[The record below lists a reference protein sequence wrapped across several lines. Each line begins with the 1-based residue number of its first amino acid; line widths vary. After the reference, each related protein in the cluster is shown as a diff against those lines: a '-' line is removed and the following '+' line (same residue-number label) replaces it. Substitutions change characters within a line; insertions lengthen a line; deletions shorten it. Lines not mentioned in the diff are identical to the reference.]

1 MLLPRERQPLRSDTC
16 RYNHSRHA
24 CSMRLRCTSCCKMD
38 DGNRVSADA
47 PFWWTSL
54 PQLHTFTLSSADAL
68 WLKGVREGALAV
80 ARTPWSDA
88 VGRRTA
94 QLGECQNYFVTMGI
108 QNRDKSCSPTRS
120 GHPKPIPKP
129 ILALLSG
136 HFSSTQTHRCRRSNT
151 HRTTVSLSPYCP
163 SIRMEATPSDS
174 QALTATHGNMLMC
187 VAHVSHAQAASDG
200 TR

>member
-1 MLLPRERQPLRSDTC
+1 MLLPRERQPLRSDNC

-68 WLKGVREGALAV
+68 WLKGVREGALPV

-88 VGRRTA
+88 AGRRTA
-94 QLGECQNYFVTMGI
+94 QLGESQNYFVTMGI
-108 QNRDKSCSPTRS
+108 QNPDNSCTVPLRRGFILRYRYRQVHEPSYRYRYRDLRCYFPRPLPESPQTDHTLASAPPAAGEEEKMGQKSWATR
-120 GHPKPIPKP
+120 
-129 ILALLSG
+129 
-136 HFSSTQTHRCRRSNT
+136 
-151 HRTTVSLSPYCP
+151 PYF
-163 SIRMEATPSDS
+163 
-174 QALTATHGNMLMC
+174 
-187 VAHVSHAQAASDG
+187 
-200 TR
+200 